1 MGTEHRLKFAAL
13 HQQWCCL
20 QMSEKFSNGT
30 KTSPQTNKQTN
41 KHFTTFKSLN
51 AICPQHSMQFYKTIH
66 LVIFMQ
72 LRQGSFL
79 GSCLWIGKS
88 RARLPGEEGMLQ
100 LPVLNRSLVPLAW
113 CKWLLVLAVR
123 RLITHQPRPRVTIR
137 FVQTQRPLNVKKQTI
152 FSSFWGAIY
161 HSRC

>member
-13 HQQWCCL
+13 HQQWSCL

-30 KTSPQTNKQTN
+30 KTTLKQTN
-41 KHFTTFKSLN
+41 KHFTTVQSLN
-51 AICPQHSMQFYKTIH
+51 TICPQHSMQFYKIKH

-88 RARLPGEEGMLQ
+88 RARLPGGGGHAATS
-100 LPVLNRSLVPLAW
+100 VLE
-113 CKWLLVLAVR
+113 
-123 RLITHQPRPRVTIR
+123 
-137 FVQTQRPLNVKKQTI
+137 
-152 FSSFWGAIY
+152 
-161 HSRC
+161 